1 MPEPTVEPR
10 AEVTIVCV
18 FYDGLVPRS
27 ESDEYVEIANQGD
40 APQQLAGW
48 RLVDIADGSPSFEF
62 PAWLLEPGDTVRV
75 YTDEVYPE
83 WGGFSFGRG
92 SAIWSNDYTDEAG
105 LMDGTGEL
113 VSARSYPP
121 GCG

>member
-10 AEVTIVCV
+10 AEVKILCV

-27 ESDEYVEIANQGD
+27 EADEYVEIANQGD
-40 APQQLAGW
+40 ASQELAGW
-48 RLVDIADGSPSFEF
+48 RLVDVADGSPSFEF

-75 YTDEVYPE
+75 YTDEVHLE

-92 SAIWSNDYTDEAG
+92 SAIWSNDYADEAG
-105 LMDGTGEL
+105 LMDDAGDL

-121 GCG
+121 GCE